1 MMTHMTKDRRHFH
14 CIRFCW
20 KFNVNRD
27 YRESILWKDRI
38 RLLYNVI
45 LVDLDEDDILGSVWR
60 LCLHSGTGFG
70 LPDDIDVRILL
81 QECVLQVLGFH
92 LGGFPERGLGPDQLG
107 LQLPRE
113 QVGRRRAGAG
123 RGGHGNGDFSF
134 GFHGEILDILI
145 TFWNMRQIKCTG
157 SIKFW
162 RTSAC
167 QPGRSDHFW
176 MYLRT
181 GPCPTSLDS
190 LCEIYKIFKVTQIT
204 CKDIPCEHGGVV
216 E

>member
-1 MMTHMTKDRRHFH
+1 MTGDIFIALDFAENLMSTE
-14 CIRFCW
+14 IT
-20 KFNVNRD
+20 
-27 YRESILWKDRI
+27 YRESIFWKDRI

-60 LCLHSGTGFG
+60 FCLHLGAGFG

-145 TFWNMRQIKCTG
+145 TFWNMRQ
-157 SIKFW
+157 
-162 RTSAC
+162 
-167 QPGRSDHFW
+167 
-176 MYLRT
+176 MYRV
-181 GPCPTSLDS
+181 
-190 LCEIYKIFKVTQIT
+190 YKILTYLCLSTWSVWSFLDVPSDWTLSHISWLSLRNL
-204 CKDIPCEHGGVV
+204 
-216 E
+216 

>member
-1 MMTHMTKDRRHFH
+1 MMTHMTNDRRHFH
-14 CIRFCW
+14 CISCW

-60 LCLHSGTGFG
+60 FCLHSGTGFG

-92 LGGFPERGLGPDQLG
+92 LGGFPERGLGSDQLG

-134 GFHGEILDILI
+134 GFHREILDILI
-145 TFWNMRQIKCTG
+145 TFWNMRQ
-157 SIKFW
+157 
-162 RTSAC
+162 
-167 QPGRSDHFW
+167 
-176 MYLRT
+176 MYRV
-181 GPCPTSLDS
+181 
-190 LCEIYKIFKVTQIT
+190 YKILTYLCLSTWSVWSFLDVPSDWTLSHISWLSLRNL
-204 CKDIPCEHGGVV
+204 
-216 E
+216 

>member
-1 MMTHMTKDRRHFH
+1 MMTHMTNDRRHFH

-60 LCLHSGTGFG
+60 FCLHSGTGFG

-134 GFHGEILDILI
+134 GFHGDILDILI
-145 TFWNMRQIKCTG
+145 TFWNMRQ
-157 SIKFW
+157 
-162 RTSAC
+162 
-167 QPGRSDHFW
+167 
-176 MYLRT
+176 MYRV
-181 GPCPTSLDS
+181 
-190 LCEIYKIFKVTQIT
+190 YKILTYLCLSTWSVWSFLDVPSDWTLSHISWLSLRNL
-204 CKDIPCEHGGVV
+204 
-216 E
+216 